1 MILAPASI
9 SSTDLWGLSEGVG
22 VQLSIRREF
31 GSSHAP
37 SAWTSDRIGGCGV
50 GQLMLVVRATAR
62 SAELT
67 AEGAGGVAGT
77 ALIAMYKRGRERAR
91 FVAKRVKTRL

>member
-1 MILAPASI
+1 MTDCTAVILAPALI

-37 SAWTSDRIGGCGV
+37 SAWTSDR
-50 GQLMLVVRATAR
+50 AFPK
-62 SAELT
+62 
-67 AEGAGGVAGT
+67 AG
-77 ALIAMYKRGRERAR
+77 
-91 FVAKRVKTRL
+91 FVASESAAMSAPLATKLTDSASSRRC